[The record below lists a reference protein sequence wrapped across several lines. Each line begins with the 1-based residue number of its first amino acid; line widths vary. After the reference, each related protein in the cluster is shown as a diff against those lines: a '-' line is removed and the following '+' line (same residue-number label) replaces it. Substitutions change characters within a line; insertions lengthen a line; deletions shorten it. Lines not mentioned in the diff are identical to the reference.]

1 MKPHKRILKNLL
13 SLSAA
18 EAARKGLAF
27 FTFAILARVL
37 GPEEFGTF
45 NWAMAFVMY
54 FLLFVDMGFSLIGI
68 REIARD
74 SSIIRKYVN
83 HIVTI
88 RSIISIISF
97 IFLVIIALMLDRS
110 WDVKMI
116 VIISGINLFA
126 NALLLDWVFQ
136 GIEKMEII
144 AIRQI
149 VIGAVNLIGVIV
161 FVHTKEDT
169 IAAMLIFMLS
179 LLINSLWL
187 LAYYIRK
194 YGMIKFSY
202 DKQFWKIIFKASIPM
217 GFSNLFIVMITIT
230 STVMLWFLSTESETG
245 FFTSAYKIFMISIL
259 PVAVIQST
267 LFPVISRAKSTAERK
282 SLLHKYTIIIYFFGT
297 IVCFGIMAYAGEV
310 INIIFGNQFNSAI
323 WVLQILMINSLL
335 VHFNN
340 TYTAPLIAWNHEKKS
355 LIVMIIGATVNITM
369 NLILIPK
376 YGAVGAAWAIVLGEI
391 TISISVSVAIYSV
404 IAKVFIFNYLKLLI
418 PGAVIFFIGW
428 LINYHYGIHFVIS
441 AILSIITY
449 LAYCLFSGIININ
462 EIRYYIAKSK

>member
-1 MKPHKRILKNLL
+1 MKPHKIILKNLL

-37 GPEEFGTF
+37 GPEEFGVF

-83 HIVTI
+83 HIITI
-88 RSIISIISF
+88 RSIISVISF
-97 IFLVIIALMLDRS
+97 IVLVVIALMLNES

-116 VIISGINLFA
+116 IIISGINLFA

-144 AIRQI
+144 AICQI
-149 VIGAVNLIGVIV
+149 VIGAVNLVGVIV
-161 FVHTKEDT
+161 FVNSKDDAA
-169 IAAMLIFMLS
+169 AAMLIFMLS

-187 LAYYIRK
+187 LAYYIKK

-202 DKQFWKIIFKASIPM
+202 NKKFWKKLFSASIPM
-217 GFSNLFIVMITIT
+217 GFSNLFVVMITIT
-230 STVMLWFLSTESETG
+230 STVMLGFLSTKSELG

-259 PVAVIQST
+259 PVAIIQST
-267 LFPVISRAKSTAERK
+267 FFPVISRAKSIEERK
-282 SLLHKYTIIIYFFGT
+282 SMLEKYTIIVYSVGA
-297 IVCFGIMAYAGEV
+297 IVCFGIMAYPGEV
-310 INIIFGNQFNSAI
+310 INILFGNQYNSAI
-323 WVLQILMINSLL
+323 WILQILMINSLL

-340 TYTAPLIAWNHEKKS
+340 TYTAPLIAWNHEKKV

-369 NLILIPK
+369 NLILIPMF
-376 YGAVGAAWAIVLGEI
+376 GAVGAAWAIVFGEI
-391 TISISVSVAIYSV
+391 AISSSVSAVIFSV
-404 IAKVFIFNYLKLLI
+404 LKKVFIYNYLRLII
-418 PGAVIFFIGW
+418 PGAIIFMLGW
-428 LINYHYGIHFVIS
+428 MLHFHYEIHFIIT

-449 LAYCLFSGIININ
+449 MGYCLFFRIVNIKD
-462 EIRYYIAKSK
+462 IRRYLAKSK